1 MPTGLSPVSRQRVI
15 AAFVVAL
22 VTDAA
27 QLLLGPLGWVGMDQA
42 LDLVAMILITALI
55 GFHPLLLPSFFLELV
70 PVADLLPTWTICV
83 AMVVGF
89 KLKPKTTGAASPEIK
104 GARVIDV

>member
-1 MPTGLSPVSRQRVI
+1 MSIGLGPVSRQRVI
-15 AAFVVAL
+15 AAFAVAL

-27 QLLLGPLGWVGMDQA
+27 QVLLGPMGWVGMDQI
-42 LDLVAMILITALI
+42 LDIVAMILITALI

-83 AMVVGF
+83 AMVVGS
-89 KLKPKTTGAASPEIK
+89 KQKPRTGTAPSEIK
-104 GARVIDV
+104 GAGVIDV